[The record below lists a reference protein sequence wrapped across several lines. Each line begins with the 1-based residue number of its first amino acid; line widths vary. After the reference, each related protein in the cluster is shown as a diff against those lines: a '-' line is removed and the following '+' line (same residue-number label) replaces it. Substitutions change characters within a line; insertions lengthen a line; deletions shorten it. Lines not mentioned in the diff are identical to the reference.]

1 MNRLTYDAMRCLEI
15 VQSFQ
20 GRRVLILGD
29 VMLDRYWWGI
39 VHRISPEAP
48 VPVIHK
54 KQHTLA
60 LGGAANVASNI
71 ASLGGAAVL
80 VGVTGEDVAAQELR
94 SALIARGLSA
104 DHLVSD
110 GQRVTTVKTRIIAHH
125 QQVARVDEE
134 DTRPISVSLVRQLKD
149 RLFDLMPSCD
159 IVILSDYAKGLLVP
173 ELLQEAIQ
181 RAAQS
186 GYRVVIDPK
195 GSDYRR
201 YHGASLITP
210 NRTEALIAAGYL
222 PTDTGRTAEAAGRL
236 LDTLR
241 VEAILVT
248 EGEAGMTLYERSQAP
263 RHAPA
268 LAREVFDVTGAG
280 DTVVATIGLSLAA
293 GADLWVAAQLANVAA
308 GVAVGQIGT
317 TAVTSSELCQAL
329 KERHPAPHISTKL
342 KK

>member
-1 MNRLTYDAMRCLEI
+1 
-15 VQSFQ
+15 
-20 GRRVLILGD
+20 
-29 VMLDRYWWGI
+29 
-39 VHRISPEAP
+39 
-48 VPVIHK
+48 
-54 KQHTLA
+54 
-60 LGGAANVASNI
+60 
-71 ASLGGAAVL
+71 
-80 VGVTGEDVAAQELR
+80 
-94 SALIARGLSA
+94 
-104 DHLVSD
+104 
-110 GQRVTTVKTRIIAHH
+110 
-125 QQVARVDEE
+125 
-134 DTRPISVSLVRQLKD
+134 
-149 RLFDLMPSCD
+149 MPSCD

-186 GYRVVIDPK
+186 GCRVVIDPK

-329 KERHPAPHISTKL
+329 KQGHPAPHISTKL